1 MKFNKLLIA
10 NRGEIAIRIARA
22 AGDMGL
28 ECVAVYSEDDSES
41 LHIQHANQAIKLPG
55 KGARAYLDIDA
66 IIAAATEAGA
76 DALHP
81 GYGFLSENPELAR
94 RCLQQGITFIGPD
107 ANTLEQLGDKAAARQ
122 LAQKCG
128 VPITPGTQGCTS
140 LDEVK
145 EFIANQS
152 GDASAVIK
160 AISGGG
166 GRGMRI
172 VRPGDDIEANFHA
185 CAREAKAAFDD
196 DNLYVEQ
203 LIERARHIEVQVL
216 GDGLGN
222 AVHMWERE
230 CSLQRRNQ
238 KLIEIA
244 PSPTLSEATR
254 NRLLE
259 AALRLAQ
266 EVNYAGLGT
275 FEFLVDANG
284 SDFYFMEA
292 NPRLQVEHTITEE
305 ITGID
310 LVQAQIAVLGGAS
323 LQSLQLLQTDIPAP
337 NGFAIQCRIN
347 MESLDASGATRPSG
361 GTLSIFEPPGG
372 PGVRVDTYG
381 YNGYTTN
388 PNFDSLLAKVIVHS
402 RSQDYAQSVR
412 KAYRALCQFRVEGV
426 RTNISFLQVLLSQ
439 TDVADNSV
447 YTRYVDDQMTALV
460 AKCEQEHP
468 RLFSTTEPA
477 QKADSAKPSAEAPD
491 GTEAALAPMQGQL
504 IKAPV
509 AVGESVHKG
518 QILAIIEAMKMEH
531 EIQASVAGSVHS
543 LPLEHGDY
551 VSEGQAIAY
560 IEPGEGTQN
569 IETTEK
575 TVDLNHI
582 RPDLAESFERHR
594 LTQDDARPEVM
605 AKRHKRGML
614 SARENVANIC
624 DPGSFMEYGALT
636 FAAQRKRRSAEE
648 LMQSTPADGL
658 VTGVGAVNGDHFD
671 EEQARCAVLA
681 YDYTVLA
688 GTQGTMNHRKTDRIL
703 HVAEEQHLPVIFF
716 TEGGGG
722 RPGDTD
728 DATLIAGLHTPSFLQ
743 YARLSAL
750 APRIAIVSGRCFAGN
765 AVFAGSSDLLI
776 ATRNSSLGMAGPAM
790 IEGGGLGVFAP
801 EDVGPMSVQVA
812 NGVVDCL
819 VENEQEAAQV
829 ARKLMS
835 YFQGTISD
843 WQCDDQRLLR
853 SSIPEN
859 RLRSYDIRALIQTL
873 ADADSYLELRP
884 DFASG
889 MVTAFARIEGR
900 PVGIIANDPRHLG
913 GAIDANGAD
922 KAARFMQLCDA
933 FDVPLVSL
941 CDTPGFMVGPE
952 AEKSG
957 LVRHTSRLF
966 VTAASLQIPVF
977 TIVLR
982 KGYGLGA
989 MGMAAGSFHNP
1000 FFTVAWPTGEF
1011 GGMGLEGAVRLG
1023 YKNELAK
1030 AGDEAAQK
1038 ALFEK
1043 LVAKHYEQGK
1053 ALNMAVSLEIDAV
1066 IDPFETRSWIIR
1078 GLKSAK
1084 KVGPRRGRRRPMI
1097 DTW

>member
-28 ECVAVYSEDDSES
+28 ECVAVYSEDDSNS
-41 LHIQHANQAIKLPG
+41 LHVRHAGRAIKLPG

-66 IIAAATEAGA
+66 IIAAALEAGA

-81 GYGFLSENPELAR
+81 GYGFLSENPGLAR
-94 RCLQQGITFIGPD
+94 RCTQEGITFIGPN
-107 ANTLEQLGDKAAARQ
+107 ANTLEVLGDKVAARQ
-122 LAQKCG
+122 LALKCG
-128 VPITPGTQGCTS
+128 VPIVFGTQGRTS
-140 LDEVK
+140 LEEAK
-145 EFIANQS
+145 NFISKQNADVS
-152 GDASAVIK
+152 VVIK

-172 VRPGDDIEANFHA
+172 VRPGDDTEANYNA
-185 CAREAKAAFDD
+185 CAREAKATFNDD
-196 DNLYVEQ
+196 GLYVEQ
-203 LIERARHIEVQVL
+203 LVEQARHIEVQIL

-238 KLIEIA
+238 KLIEVA

-254 NRLLE
+254 ARLLD
-259 AALRLAQ
+259 AALRMAR

-284 SDFYFMEA
+284 SDFFFMEA
-292 NPRLQVEHTITEE
+292 NPRLQVEHTVTEE

-323 LQSLQLLQTDIPAP
+323 LTNLRLQQADIPAP
-337 NGFAIQCRIN
+337 SGFAIQCRIN
-347 MESLDASGATRPSG
+347 TETLDTTGATRASG
-361 GTLSIFEPPGG
+361 GTLSVFESPGG
-372 PGVRVDTYG
+372 PGVRVDTFG
-381 YNGYTTN
+381 YSGYTTN

-402 RSQDYAQSVR
+402 RSPDYGQAVR

-426 RTNISFLQVLLSQ
+426 KTNISFLQALLSQ
-439 TDVADNSV
+439 PAIADNAV
-447 YTRYVDDQMTALV
+447 YTRYVDDHMAVLV
-460 AKCEQEHP
+460 AGSEKDYP
-468 RLFSTTEPA
+468 RLFTSAEPA
-477 QKADSAKPSAEAPD
+477 QLANDTASKMGAPD
-491 GTEAALAPMQGQL
+491 GTEAATAPMQGQL
-504 IKAPV
+504 VKALV
-509 AVGESVHKG
+509 AEGDRVHKG
-518 QILAIIEAMKMEH
+518 QTLAILEAMKMEH
-531 EIQASVAGSVHS
+531 EIQAPVAGIVRN
-543 LPLEHGDY
+543 LLLANAEY
-551 VSEGQAIAY
+551 VSEGQAIVY
-560 IEPGEGTQN
+560 IEPGENSQN
-569 IETTEK
+569 EQATERA
-575 TVDLNHI
+575 VDLNHM

-594 LTQDDARPEVM
+594 LTQDEARPEVI

-614 SARENVANIC
+614 SARENIANIC
-624 DPGSFMEYGALT
+624 DPDSFMEYGALT

-658 VTGVGAVNGDHFD
+658 VAGVGAVNGENFN

-688 GTQGTMNHRKTDRIL
+688 GTQGTMNHRKTDRVLQI
-703 HVAEEQHLPVIFF
+703 AEEQHLPVIFF

-728 DATLIAGLHTPSFLQ
+728 DATLIAGLNTPSFLQ

-750 APRIAIVSGRCFAGN
+750 APRIGIVSGRCFAGN

-776 ATRNSSLGMAGPAM
+776 ATRDANLGMAGPAM

-801 EDVGPMSVQVA
+801 EDVGPMSVQAA

-819 VENEQEAAQV
+819 VENEYEAAQV

-835 YFQGTISD
+835 YFQGPLPQ
-843 WQCDDQRLLR
+843 WHCDDQRWLR

-859 RLRSYDIRALIQTL
+859 RLRSYDVRALIRTL
-873 ADADSYLELRP
+873 ADSDSYLELRP
-884 DFASG
+884 GFASG
-889 MVTAFARIEGR
+889 MVTAFIRIEGR
-900 PVGIIANDPRHLG
+900 PVGLIANDPRHLG
-913 GAIDANGAD
+913 GAIDANGSD

-933 FDVPLVSL
+933 FDVPLISL

-966 VTAASLQIPVF
+966 VTAASLKIPVF
-977 TIVLR
+977 TVVLR

-989 MGMAAGSFHNP
+989 MAMAAGSFHTP

-1023 YKNELAK
+1023 YRNELAS

-1066 IDPFETRSWIIR
+1066 IDPSETRNWIAR
-1078 GLKSAK
+1078 GLRSVK
-1084 KVGPRRGRRRPMI
+1084 KPEPRHGRRRPMI

>member
-1 MKFNKLLIA
+1 M
-10 NRGEIAIRIARA
+10 
-22 AGDMGL
+22 
-28 ECVAVYSEDDSES
+28 
-41 LHIQHANQAIKLPG
+41 
-55 KGARAYLDIDA
+55 
-66 IIAAATEAGA
+66 
-76 DALHP
+76 
-81 GYGFLSENPELAR
+81 
-94 RCLQQGITFIGPD
+94 
-107 ANTLEQLGDKAAARQ
+107 
-122 LAQKCG
+122 
-128 VPITPGTQGCTS
+128 
-140 LDEVK
+140 
-145 EFIANQS
+145 
-152 GDASAVIK
+152 
-160 AISGGG
+160 
-166 GRGMRI
+166 
-172 VRPGDDIEANFHA
+172 
-185 CAREAKAAFDD
+185 
-196 DNLYVEQ
+196 
-203 LIERARHIEVQVL
+203 
-216 GDGLGN
+216 
-222 AVHMWERE
+222 
-230 CSLQRRNQ
+230 
-238 KLIEIA
+238 
-244 PSPTLSEATR
+244 
-254 NRLLE
+254 
-259 AALRLAQ
+259 
-266 EVNYAGLGT
+266 
-275 FEFLVDANG
+275 
-284 SDFYFMEA
+284 
-292 NPRLQVEHTITEE
+292 
-305 ITGID
+305 
-310 LVQAQIAVLGGAS
+310 
-323 LQSLQLLQTDIPAP
+323 
-337 NGFAIQCRIN
+337 
-347 MESLDASGATRPSG
+347 
-361 GTLSIFEPPGG
+361 
-372 PGVRVDTYG
+372 
-381 YNGYTTN
+381 
-388 PNFDSLLAKVIVHS
+388 
-402 RSQDYAQSVR
+402 
-412 KAYRALCQFRVEGV
+412 
-426 RTNISFLQVLLSQ
+426 
-439 TDVADNSV
+439 
-447 YTRYVDDQMTALV
+447 
-460 AKCEQEHP
+460 
-468 RLFSTTEPA
+468 
-477 QKADSAKPSAEAPD
+477 
-491 GTEAALAPMQGQL
+491 
-504 IKAPV
+504 
-509 AVGESVHKG
+509 
-518 QILAIIEAMKMEH
+518 
-531 EIQASVAGSVHS
+531 
-543 LPLEHGDY
+543 
-551 VSEGQAIAY
+551 
-560 IEPGEGTQN
+560 
-569 IETTEK
+569 TEK
-575 TVDLNHI
+575 AVDLNHI

-594 LTQDDARPEVM
+594 YTQDEARPEAI
-605 AKRHKRGML
+605 AKRHNRGML

-624 DPGSFMEYGALT
+624 DPESFMEYGALT

-658 VTGVGAVNGDHFD
+658 VTGVGAVNGDSFG

-776 ATRNSSLGMAGPAM
+776 ATRNASLGMAGPAM

-835 YFQGTISD
+835 YFQGATAD

-873 ADADSYLELRP
+873 ADSESYTELRP
-884 DFASG
+884 NFAPG

-913 GAIDANGAD
+913 GAIDANGSD

-977 TIVLR
+977 TVVLR

-1023 YKNELAK
+1023 YRNELEK
-1030 AGDEAAQK
+1030 AGDEATQK
-1038 ALFEK
+1038 VLFEK

-1053 ALNMAVSLEIDAV
+1053 ALSMAVSLEIDAV

-1078 GLKSAK
+1078 GLKSVK
-1084 KVGPRRGRRRPMI
+1084 KTGPRQARRRPMI